1 MGRQSNQTTN
11 VCQSVISIIENILND
26 KIYNLSE
33 PILYIPLDSLDIV
46 ELLLE
51 VESKFNISFTDDEC
65 NELSHWSINKL
76 IENIEKKIND

>member
-1 MGRQSNQTTN
+1 MGRQSNQTIN
-11 VCQSVISIIENILND
+11 VRQSVISIIENILND

-33 PILYIPLDSLDIV
+33 PMLYIPLDSLDIV

-51 VESKFNISFTDDEC
+51 LERKFNISFTDDEC